1 MREPYI
7 SFMTKAIE
15 GDSVVITCG
24 LPATN
29 KTETMEVLAKLKGHK
44 ILRTD
49 LIRREVLQ
57 GEDIFD
63 EKVASDMGKRAQ
75 VYDRMFELAGE
86 LAGKGQGVILD
97 ATFVSQALR
106 CRAAEAAHRHGRTFV
121 IQQTWCPEDYSLNK
135 IANRTKENYESN
147 ALTPEAYYNNQR
159 KFEAVDL
166 DDLAVK
172 FPGLRIQY
180 LKVDTSGDDES
191 AWHVIESILR

>member
-1 MREPYI
+1 MREPYVN
-7 SFMTKAIE
+7 FMNENVAADT
-15 GDSVVITCG
+15 VVITCG

-49 LIRREVLQ
+49 LIRREVLK

-63 EKVASDMGKRAQ
+63 EKVASDMGKREQ
-75 VYDRMFELAGE
+75 VYDKMFEMAGDLAGQ
-86 LAGKGQGVILD
+86 AQGVILD

-106 CRAAEAAHRHGRTFV
+106 CRAAAAAHQHGRTFV
-121 IQQTWCPEDYSLNK
+121 IQQTWCPEEYSLNK
-135 IANRTKENYESN
+135 ISNRTKENYESN

-166 DDLAVK
+166 DDLVAK
-172 FPGLRIQY
+172 FPGLTVLY

-191 AWHVIESILR
+191 SWYVIEKVLR